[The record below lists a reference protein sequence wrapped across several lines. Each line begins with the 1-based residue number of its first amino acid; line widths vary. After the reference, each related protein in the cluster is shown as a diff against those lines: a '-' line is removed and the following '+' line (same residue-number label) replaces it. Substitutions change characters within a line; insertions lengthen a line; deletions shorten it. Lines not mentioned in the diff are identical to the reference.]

1 MRWINQ
7 LITLQFSSLRC
18 EAFALRSR
26 FPSCS
31 LIGWQAGGRM
41 SLIGWDGPDRK
52 LTAQSKALSGAP
64 SNARW
69 LITQAED
76 APASGAFVLFWTV
89 LLLLD
94 IFCVH
99 LVSASDYLRLYIRTV
114 GHYLNTIFMPHVCFS
129 RGNGKVFQ
137 GGLTQ
142 LRKRE
147 INMVSVLLLL
157 LCSCSSGDD
166 MVVYK

>member
-18 EAFALRSR
+18 KAFALRSR
-26 FPSCS
+26 FPSRS
-31 LIGWQAGGRM
+31 LIGWQAGGRV

-89 LLLLD
+89 SLLLD

-99 LVSASDYLRLYIRTV
+99 LVSASNSLRLYIRTV
-114 GHYLNTIFMPHVCFS
+114 VHYLNTIFMPHVFFFP
-129 RGNGKVFQ
+129 GETGKVFQ

-166 MVVYK
+166 MVV